1 MDSSISSSHLQLH
14 RDRRHPRRRLA
25 YVAAVAIMGPAAETV
40 AEAAAPALLAE
51 AAAPA
56 PALLGRK
63 TAAYADGGRAAG

>member
-1 MDSSISSSHLQLH
+1 
-14 RDRRHPRRRLA
+14 
-25 YVAAVAIMGPAAETV
+25 MGPAAETV